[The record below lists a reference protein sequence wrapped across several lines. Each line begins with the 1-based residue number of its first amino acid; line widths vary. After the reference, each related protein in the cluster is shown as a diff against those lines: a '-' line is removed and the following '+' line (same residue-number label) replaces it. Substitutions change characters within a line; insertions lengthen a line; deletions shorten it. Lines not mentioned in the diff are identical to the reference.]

1 MYDIEKLIEMIEN
14 AVVRD
19 KFTTYEK
26 IATESGISVISLWK
40 IRKNKQ
46 DATLS
51 TAQKIV
57 DSIKKLKKAKK

>member
-1 MYDIEKLIEMIEN
+1 MFESKKLIEMIIN
-14 AVVRD
+14 AVEIE
-19 KFTTYEK
+19 KFTTYNR
-26 IATESGISVISLWK
+26 IASESGISVISLWK